1 MLTRWPIQ
9 RTVFLKKILRG
20 TLCVLIKKSLA
31 MLSYVL
37 PFPVSAYHL
46 LPLSQESMRWFRL
59 TLVTSTIALLEA
71 SVPFAFVTIAF
82 PLILFL
88 VQVQRWPDGWMD
100 GWMFGTFSSSLFQL
114 LV

>member
-1 MLTRWPIQ
+1 
-9 RTVFLKKILRG
+9 
-20 TLCVLIKKSLA
+20 

-88 VQVQRWPDGWMD
+88 VQVQRWPDGRMD
-100 GWMFGTFSSSLFQL
+100 GCLGPSLPPFSNCLFNPPSLL
-114 LV
+114 LTRIRSKPTGASRRGPDQR

>member
-1 MLTRWPIQ
+1 
-9 RTVFLKKILRG
+9 
-20 TLCVLIKKSLA
+20 

-88 VQVQRWPDGWMD
+88 VQVQRWPAD
-100 GWMFGTFSSSLFQL
+100 GWMFGTFSSCLFPIACL
-114 LV
+114 IRLPSFNEDPVEADRG

>member
-1 MLTRWPIQ
+1 
-9 RTVFLKKILRG
+9 
-20 TLCVLIKKSLA
+20 

-88 VQVQRWPDGWMD
+88 VQVQRWPADGWMD
-100 GWMFGTFSSSLFQL
+100 GCLGPSLPAFFQL